1 MSGASDVGGFVE
13 RMRSQVDETIEGLK
27 KTHFREDPIGGRKYS
42 RATSIISSAYKRQG
56 QLLVNALV
64 QRLRDCS
71 RFNVWQEDKFKLSFK
86 SDEQLHIHSLHV
98 GKCLSIKLPYGD
110 CERTIPIDAVVYD
123 KDTETL
129 RTYNVKRGNGS
140 YDAGKVRLIKNELLR
155 TNMLLGSY
163 GEHERVRVSK
173 AEAKIVFYYGL
184 RSIGDPLSL
193 IGTDLDLHFGFPV
206 FAAIE
211 AMNEYFKSKLYR
223 LIENE

>member
-123 KDTETL
+123 
-129 RTYNVKRGNGS
+129 GS

-193 IGTDLDLHFGFPV
+193 IGTDLDLHFWFTV